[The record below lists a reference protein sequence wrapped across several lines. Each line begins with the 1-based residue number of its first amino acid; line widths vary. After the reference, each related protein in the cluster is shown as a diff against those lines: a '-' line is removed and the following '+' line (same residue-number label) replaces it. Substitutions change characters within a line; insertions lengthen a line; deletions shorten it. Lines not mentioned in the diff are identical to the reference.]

1 MVFHTVLT
9 IYRKKNDPKEIQH
22 FCVEPQQ
29 RPSQAPRS
37 CFRED
42 HCFKG
47 KPEKA
52 WIQIPTPF
60 LEQVYTHRQNYL
72 STTAHICL
80 CLCAQSCLN
89 LCNPVDSSQP
99 GSSVHGIFQARILE
113 WFAIS
118 FSRRSS
124 RPGD

>member
-22 FCVEPQQ
+22 FCLEPSQ
-29 RPSQAPRS
+29 RPSQPLRS

-60 LEQVYTHRQNYL
+60 LEQVYTHRQNYS

-113 WFAIS
+113 WLAIS